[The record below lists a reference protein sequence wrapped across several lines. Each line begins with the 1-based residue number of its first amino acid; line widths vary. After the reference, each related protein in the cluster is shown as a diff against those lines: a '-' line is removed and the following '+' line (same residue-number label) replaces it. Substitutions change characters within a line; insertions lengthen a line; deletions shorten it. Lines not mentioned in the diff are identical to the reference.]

1 MRFLAFLA
9 LCCLSVLAQAQTLPQ
24 APTIAAKSWL
34 LLDYSTGQALAS
46 YNPDDR
52 VEPASL
58 TKLMTAYVVLGALK
72 EGRLK
77 PDQALPVSE
86 RAWKTPGSRM
96 FIEPRKPVT
105 VDELLRG
112 MIVQSGNDACIAL
125 AEAVAGS
132 EEAFAQMMNREAQ
145 RLGLKATR
153 FANATGLSDPQHY
166 STARDLGALAAA
178 LIRDYPEYDM
188 KSRLWLDRLALMLK
202 SGNTEGLNDTSFPTI
217 DLDDPGRL
225 LPEEQEIIDD
235 LARQFATN
243 RRLKRL
249 LRFFFT
255 EGQTYLI
262 HNNFLNI
269 HALVPSTADG
279 EWATLCGWTGIAG
292 EIRKAAGDLAERFGI
307 ESICITRGAEGAELG
322 NRVRDEH
329 GVTTREAATVGIL
342 GKRGGRPAGQP
353 EALPPLRH
361 REVGVPVLLEPGTH
375 LVDDVVAGRGGPF
388 GCVRHG
394 NSIADRDE
402 PIRTE
407 PSGLHRAVASTA
419 RRDPRP
425 SRERRPQ

>member
-96 FIEPRKPVT
+96 FIEPKKPVT

-178 LIRDYPEYDM
+178 LIRDHPEHYPLYALREYTYNRI
-188 KSRLWLDRLALMLK
+188 SQANRNRLLWLDPAVDGVKTGHTENAGYCLIASAKRGPRRLLSVVMGAASDGMRTQESQKLLNFGFQFFDSVKLYGKDQEVSRLRVWKGAQNIVRAGFLEDFTLSLPKGMAENLK
-202 SGNTEGLNDTSFPTI
+202 ASLVSQQPLLAPVLKGQRIATLKLS
-217 DLDDPGRL
+217 LDDRPYGEY
-225 LPEEQEIIDD
+225 PVV
-235 LARQFATN
+235 
-243 RRLKRL
+243 
-249 LRFFFT
+249 
-255 EGQTYLI
+255 
-262 HNNFLNI
+262 
-269 HALVPSTADG
+269 ALET
-279 EWATLCGWTGIAG
+279 
-292 EIRKAAGDLAERFGI
+292 
-307 ESICITRGAEGAELG
+307 
-322 NRVRDEH
+322 
-329 GVTTREAATVGIL
+329 
-342 GKRGGRPAGQP
+342 
-353 EALPPLRH
+353 
-361 REVGVPVLLEPGTH
+361 VPV
-375 LVDDVVAGRGGPF
+375 AGMIG
-388 GCVRHG
+388 
-394 NSIADRDE
+394 
-402 PIRTE
+402 
-407 PSGLHRAVASTA
+407 RAWDAM
-419 RRDPRP
+419 RLWF
-425 SRERRPQ
+425 E

>member
-1 MRFLAFLA
+1 MRLLAFLA
-9 LCCLSVLAQAQTLPQ
+9 LFCLSVLAQAQTLPQ

-96 FIEPRKPVT
+96 FIEPKKPVT

-132 EEAFAQMMNREAQ
+132 EDAFAQMMNREAQ

-178 LIRDYPEYDM
+178 LIRDYPEHYPLYAL
-188 KSRLWLDRLALMLK
+188 REYTYNRITQANRNRLLWLDPAVDGVKTGHTENAGYCLVASAKRGPRRLLSVVMGAASDGMRTQESQKLLNFGFQFFDAVKLYGKDQEVSRLRVWKGAQNIVRAGFLEDFTLSLPKGMAENLKASLVSQQPLMAPVLK
-202 SGNTEGLNDTSFPTI
+202 GQRIATLKLS
-217 DLDDPGRL
+217 LDDKPYGEY
-225 LPEEQEIIDD
+225 PVV
-235 LARQFATN
+235 
-243 RRLKRL
+243 
-249 LRFFFT
+249 
-255 EGQTYLI
+255 
-262 HNNFLNI
+262 
-269 HALVPSTADG
+269 AL
-279 EWATLCGWTGIAG
+279 
-292 EIRKAAGDLAERFGI
+292 
-307 ESICITRGAEGAELG
+307 ES
-322 NRVRDEH
+322 
-329 GVTTREAATVGIL
+329 
-342 GKRGGRPAGQP
+342 
-353 EALPPLRH
+353 
-361 REVGVPVLLEPGTH
+361 VPV
-375 LVDDVVAGRGGPF
+375 AGMIG
-388 GCVRHG
+388 
-394 NSIADRDE
+394 
-402 PIRTE
+402 
-407 PSGLHRAVASTA
+407 RAWDAM
-419 RRDPRP
+419 RLWF
-425 SRERRPQ
+425 E

>member
-72 EGRLK
+72 EGKLT
-77 PDQALPVSE
+77 PTQAVPVSE

-96 FIEPRKPVT
+96 FIEPKKPVT

-178 LIRDYPEYDM
+178 LIRDHPEHYPLYALREYTYNRI
-188 KSRLWLDRLALMLK
+188 SQANRNRLLWLDPAVDGVKTGHTENAGYCLIASAKRGPRRLLSVVMGAASDGMRTQESQKLLNFGFQFFDSVKLYGKDQEVSRLRVWKGAQNTVRAGFLEDFTLSLPKGMAENLK
-202 SGNTEGLNDTSFPTI
+202 ASLVSQQPLLAPVLKGQRIATLKLS
-217 DLDDPGRL
+217 LDDRPYGEY
-225 LPEEQEIIDD
+225 PVV
-235 LARQFATN
+235 
-243 RRLKRL
+243 
-249 LRFFFT
+249 
-255 EGQTYLI
+255 
-262 HNNFLNI
+262 
-269 HALVPSTADG
+269 ALET
-279 EWATLCGWTGIAG
+279 
-292 EIRKAAGDLAERFGI
+292 
-307 ESICITRGAEGAELG
+307 
-322 NRVRDEH
+322 
-329 GVTTREAATVGIL
+329 
-342 GKRGGRPAGQP
+342 
-353 EALPPLRH
+353 
-361 REVGVPVLLEPGTH
+361 VPV
-375 LVDDVVAGRGGPF
+375 AGMIG
-388 GCVRHG
+388 
-394 NSIADRDE
+394 
-402 PIRTE
+402 
-407 PSGLHRAVASTA
+407 RAWDAM
-419 RRDPRP
+419 RLWF
-425 SRERRPQ
+425 E